1 MAASDELERNKRA
14 KDRVLA
20 KRESYVARIKAIH
33 ATAVSA
39 RDDATKAPRLLAA
52 SDKLDNLLTA
62 FEVEDNAVFE
72 AYCALD
78 MLGEYTTDIVVEVNE
93 WAYDIQ
99 SIASRYRVQPVAEG
113 DPPVVQPRV
122 FRRLPEIPLP
132 QFDGDIHKWPAFRDQ
147 FLAVVSLFPDI
158 PDIERFY
165 HLRSCIQ
172 GSAADV
178 IRGILVSGATFAV
191 AWAALVSRY
200 DKPRLVAGAFVDQL
214 LQVPVASVDSLSD
227 LNKFMSVFGESI
239 SVLTALQ
246 VPDLGDFILFSLAS
260 RCLSSS
266 CRTLF
271 ESETTSDF
279 PTVDNLFTFIKNRI
293 AILERVQGVAGK
305 QAVLASRPNDRP
317 SAPSKWSRK
326 MDRPSPTSLVS
337 AVQIPAPSPHT
348 VSCQYC
354 NKSHALDM
362 CRKFS
367 SLPADE
373 RTKWAR
379 AQSICFSCLSP
390 GHWSPSCKAPA
401 KCAICSRR
409 HHSLLH
415 PTATDVAPSSKVES
429 AVIPTSL
436 LSGLGSPSV

>member
-1 MAASDELERNKRA
+1 MAADDELERNKRA
-14 KDRVLA
+14 KGRALA
-20 KRESYVARIKAIH
+20 KRDSYVVRIKAIH
-33 ATAVSA
+33 TTALSA
-39 RDDATKAPRLLAA
+39 SDDATKAPRLLAA
-52 SDKLDNLLTA
+52 SAKLDNLLTG
-62 FEVEDNAVFE
+62 FEIEDNAVFE

-78 MLGEYTTDIVVEVNE
+78 MLGEYTTDLLVEVNE
-93 WAYDIQ
+93 WVYDIQ
-99 SIASRYRVQPVAEG
+99 SIAARYRVQPVAGG
-113 DPPVVQPRV
+113 DPHVAQPRV

-132 QFDGDIHKWPAFRDQ
+132 QFDGDIHKWPAFHDQ
-147 FLAVVSLFPDI
+147 FLAVVSQSPDI

-191 AWAALVSRY
+191 AWATLVSRY
-200 DKPRLVAGAFVDQL
+200 DKPRLVAGSFVDQL

-227 LNKFMSVFGESI
+227 LNKFMSVFGEGI

-271 ESETTSDF
+271 ESETTGDF
-279 PTVDNLFTFIKNRI
+279 PTVDDLFTFIKNRI
-293 AILERVQGVAGK
+293 AILERVQGAAGK
-305 QAVLASRPNDRP
+305 QAVLAPRPKDRP

-337 AVQIPAPSPHT
+337 AVQVPAPSPHT

-354 NKSHALDM
+354 NKSHALDV

-415 PTATDVAPSSKVES
+415 PTFTDVVPSSEAES
-429 AVIPTSL
+429 AV
-436 LSGLGSPSV
+436 